1 MVKEDE
7 HVVKHTVMGLSMGGV
22 GIRSRAW
29 GRGHAQHG
37 RGSARGA
44 WEEDE
49 CRNAMMVMMMM
60 RRRRRRRSE
69 SQKRSKKRSYQQ

>member
-37 RGSARGA
+37 RGSVRGA

-49 CRNAMMVMMMM
+49 CRSAMII
-60 RRRRRRRSE
+60 
-69 SQKRSKKRSYQQ
+69 SYDDEEEEERATKVK